1 MVVATLVAFALPA
14 TAAAIYVIYR
24 PLWATEGHS
33 TASVEATYRA
43 IATRSVLFVLALYG
57 LVLATIADLSG
68 IRSIAPRAAVVL
80 FGAFWIAVGDL
91 LPRTRPN
98 PLIGIRTT
106 RTLEDREL
114 WLQMHRVAGYVAVLF
129 GVVVMIAGMFL
140 SRSGISDV
148 VGIGMVL
155 SAAALPISY
164 WIYSTPPHMTDV
176 ERRARRLALAHWL
189 LRIALSL
196 VFMYVGMIKIPGRLH
211 PMWVRMFDEIGFGQ
225 WFRFFTAFVEI
236 IGGML
241 LVVPSAT
248 LVSVFLLASAMVGA
262 LLVHLFVFGIG
273 FATLIVVLLL
283 GGVLTIGW
291 HERARWLKLLRR
303 V

>member
-1 MVVATLVAFALPA
+1 MVITTLVAFALPA
-14 TAAAIYVIYR
+14 TAATIYVIYR
-24 PLWATEGHS
+24 PLWSAGFS
-33 TASVEATYRA
+33 TAPVDATYKA
-43 IATRSVLFVLALYG
+43 IATRTVLFVLALYG

-80 FGAFWIAVGDL
+80 FGAFLIAVGDL

-98 PLIGIRTT
+98 PLIGIRTA

-114 WLQMHRVAGYVAVLF
+114 WLRTHRLAGYVAVLF

-148 VGIGMVL
+148 VGIAMVL
-155 SAAALPISY
+155 SAATLPISY
-164 WIYSTPPHMTDV
+164 WIYSTPPDMTDGQ
-176 ERRARRLALAHWL
+176 RRARRLAFAHWL

-225 WFRFFTAFVEI
+225 WFRLFTAFMEI

-262 LLVHLFVFGIG
+262 LLVHLFIVGIG
-273 FATLIVVLLL
+273 FATVIVVLLL

-291 HERARWLKLLRR
+291 HERARWLRLLF
-303 V
+303 